1 MLFGKV
7 FLLKCDNKKMNSV
20 KVRIGNKEYSLS
32 GDKELI
38 LKSAD
43 EVNKQLSLLQNSV
56 GNSQLEALPILT
68 ALNIAEMKITEV
80 ENLNKEINVLKT
92 QLSEMNKKLSSIL
105 N

>member
-1 MLFGKV
+1 
-7 FLLKCDNKKMNSV
+7 MNSV

-56 GNSQLEALPILT
+56 GNAQLEALPILT